1 MFGFKKAVSEEPAEV
16 KASDGIKRS
25 DAMHTIAAMGDYI
38 NKRKE
43 ALQKEEIETS
53 DELKSIRSSFNIVQQ
68 KSEDISASI
77 EAFKD
82 QFAEARE
89 VTSGFDQ
96 IISKMISTADET
108 HTNMSK
114 VRHSSDSVE
123 DTITAVQEVFE
134 EFQKSFDEIQEKVNA
149 INGIANQTNLLALN
163 ASIEAARAGESGR
176 GFAVVADQV
185 NKLSSDIKE
194 LVSSIGESM
203 GVLNSNNGKLMDSI
217 ESTRSAMQESI
228 QHVNETEEVV
238 DNIKTVA
245 NEIEGGNQ
253 KMNSVFDECAK
264 TIGDITDTVEASSKY
279 YDNVENNIQEMS
291 TNITRKGF
299 IFEDLTNLLEQFD
312 PFVDDLRKSN
322 N

>member
-1 MFGFKKAVSEEPAEV
+1 MFGFRKAVEEEPVEV
-16 KASDGIKRS
+16 KKPAGLSKQDELHIIQ
-25 DAMHTIAAMGDYI
+25 TMGEYI
-38 NKRKE
+38 SRRKE
-43 ALQKEEIETS
+43 ALQTEEMATS
-53 DELKSIRSSFNIVQQ
+53 DELNSIRSSFDVVQQ

-89 VTSGFDQ
+89 VTAGFDD
-96 IISKMISTADET
+96 IITKMITTADET

-114 VRHSSDSVE
+114 VRESSDSVE
-123 DTITAVQEVFE
+123 VTITAVQEVFE

-194 LVSSIGESM
+194 LVSSIGDSM
-203 GVLNSNNGKLMDSI
+203 GVLNNNNSKLMNSI
-217 ESTRSAMQESI
+217 ESTRNAMQESV

-238 DNIKTVA
+238 DSIKVVA
-245 NEIEGGNQ
+245 NEIEDGNK
-253 KMNSVFDECAK
+253 KMNSVFDECAN
-264 TIGDITDTVEASSKY
+264 TIADITDTVEASGKY
-279 YDNVENNIQEMS
+279 YDAVEKDIQEMGS
-291 TNITRKGF
+291 KITRKGF
-299 IFEDLTNLLEQFD
+299 IFEDLNNLLEQFD
-312 PFVDDLRKSN
+312 PFVEDIKKN
-322 N
+322 G